1 MDTDGDKDIKT
12 NSTQIEI
19 VIKKKKKRN
28 SDRTLVVM
36 LQVSKRKNSKTG

>member
-19 VIKKKKKRN
+19 VIKKRKRN

>member
-19 VIKKKKKRN
+19 VIKKKKRN

-36 LQVSKRKNSKTG
+36 LQVSKRKNSETG

>member
-19 VIKKKKKRN
+19 VIKKKKEI
-28 SDRTLVVM
+28 LIE
-36 LQVSKRKNSKTG
+36 L

>member
-19 VIKKKKKRN
+19 VIKKKRN